1 MGLFRRIKDGVD
13 GPESSTGGPSH
24 DDVDFEPIG
33 GVSLE
38 RYVELVNSLES
49 TPGGAVTDGPPD
61 FSAPAWQS
69 VSEGWAARIRSNP
82 AVAASFVALGARS

>member
-13 GPESSTGGPSH
+13 GSESPTGGPIN

-38 RYVELVNSLES
+38 RYVELLNTLAS
-49 TPGGAVTDGPPD
+49 TTGSVVTDEPPG

-82 AVAASFVALGARS
+82 AVAASFDALGARS